1 MGLEVSP
8 ARPIARLVVGAL
20 SGRTPERSSRRGPY
34 VPPMIGSE
42 AVHAR
47 VAAGAASES
56 VDVAHCE
63 LLLRTLLGGERAEH
77 LERWL
82 APDVGVWT
90 PVRYTSTRAELL
102 RDLDD
107 LDVGGD
113 TLTEVVIAV
122 THADVMSPRVH
133 LEWRLT
139 ARFSHPCFVDDDLL
153 VEPTGRLVE
162 TAGVMIATI
171 DNGMI
176 TAAHCYYDD
185 FALLEQLVSAV

>member
-8 ARPIARLVVGAL
+8 TRPIARLVVGAL
-20 SGRTPERSSRRGPY
+20 SGGSPERSSRRNPY
-34 VPPMIGSE
+34 VPPIAGSE
-42 AVHAR
+42 QHHSG
-47 VAAGAASES
+47 AAGATSAS

-63 LLLRTLLGGERAEH
+63 LLLQTLLGGERAED

-82 APDVGVWT
+82 APEVVVWT
-90 PVRYTSTRAELL
+90 PVRYTSTRADLLHELH
-102 RDLDD
+102 DLD
-107 LDVGGD
+107 LGGD

-122 THADVMSPRVH
+122 THADVAPPRVH

-171 DNGMI
+171 DDGMI